1 MRLLI
6 NAIQVLFIWIWTILC
21 ASSGFVLLPF
31 LGQKRSIYVVSQWW
45 STFILGLSG
54 VKLDIIG
61 LENLP
66 HEECVIFTANHESSF
81 DIPVLFKALPVPLF
95 FLAKAELKKIPVF
108 GWFVQA
114 VGMVFLERKDHKKA
128 MEGLKKAGE
137 EIRKGKNIMSF
148 PEGTR
153 TRDGQLKLFKRG
165 SFVLALETGINIVPI
180 AIIGTRQINPPGYRI
195 QPGRVRVVFG
205 KMVEVSNFDKK
216 HPDIL
221 AKHVEDVVKELRIKY
236 QFAI

>member
-1 MRLLI
+1 MWT
-6 NAIQVLFIWIWTILC
+6 FIC
-21 ASSGFVLLPF
+21 ASSGFLLLPF

-45 STFILGLSG
+45 STFILGISE
-54 VKLDIIG
+54 VKLEIIG
-61 LENLP
+61 LEKLTKD
-66 HEECVIFTANHESSF
+66 ECVIFTANHESSF

-95 FLAKAELKKIPVF
+95 FLAKAELKRIPVF

-114 VGMVFLERKDHKKA
+114 VGMVFLERRDHKKA

-180 AIIGTRQINPPGYRI
+180 AIIGTRHINPPGYRI
-195 QPGRVRVVFG
+195 QPGRVRVVIG
-205 KMVEVSNFDKK
+205 EKVEVSNFDKK

-221 AKHVEDVVKELRIKY
+221 AKYLENVVKDMRLTYQLRT
-236 QFAI
+236 